1 MELKKSET
9 LFSYTNSSLTIT
21 SPEIVQ
27 HFELDGMINQRV
39 YRLKDEKGMFAT
51 IEYIFTKKNTILVL
65 MYDKEYRFYMRK
77 P

>member
-27 HFELDGMINQRV
+27 HFGTRWYDKPARVPAERRKGYVCNNRV
-39 YRLKDEKGMFAT
+39 YLYQEKHHIGAD
-51 IEYIFTKKNTILVL
+51 V
-65 MYDKEYRFYMRK
+65 
-77 P
+77 